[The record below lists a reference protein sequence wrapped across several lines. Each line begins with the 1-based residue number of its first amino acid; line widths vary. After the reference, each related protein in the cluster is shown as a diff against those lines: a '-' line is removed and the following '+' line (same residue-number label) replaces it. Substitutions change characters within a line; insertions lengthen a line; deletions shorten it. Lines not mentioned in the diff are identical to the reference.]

1 MTSLASGGCVLQNAS
16 LWGSP
21 ELGRIKFCPSC
32 ILLQDLLL
40 LNSELYE
47 FLALLKFLLCFFVTN
62 FSMLVLIASLLLLV
76 YILKVLLRTEKPK
89 ITKVKK
95 QRAVDPG
102 KVWEAS
108 SSQREMNLE
117 QRKQFMLQEAKKSV

>member
-1 MTSLASGGCVLQNAS
+1 
-16 LWGSP
+16 
-21 ELGRIKFCPSC
+21 
-32 ILLQDLLL
+32 
-40 LNSELYE
+40 
-47 FLALLKFLLCFFVTN
+47 
-62 FSMLVLIASLLLLV
+62 MLVLIASLLLLV
-76 YILKVLLRTEKPK
+76 YILKVLLRTAKPK